1 MTTAS
6 QNRRYRIATGAFF
19 YLQGIVFFSWASRIP
34 DITYKLGIS
43 DATFGAVLMI
53 MPIAQFVTMAGAGYL
68 ISRKGSRWTLT
79 LAALL
84 YPLFLFFVGAASS
97 LPQLCVALAG
107 FGILGNL
114 SNLSV
119 NAEGLNV
126 ERLYGKNILSTF
138 HGIWS
143 LGAFSG
149 AGLGYLMVRYC
160 LSPLTHYFMIYGLA
174 LLLVWTLSPWL
185 PADKQ
190 ASATEAVEQ
199 RRIKPDRLT
208 IMLGLIAFCAMIC
221 EGTMVDWIG
230 IYFDRMTED
239 YPRLIGLGLALF
251 MTPMTTGRFLA
262 DGLSTRLS
270 NVSVICLSAC
280 LTAAGLLLII
290 AFPSLPLTMAG
301 IALTG
306 LGVSSL
312 VPLCYSQVGKSTRQ
326 SPGMA
331 LAWISSIGFLGFF
344 VGPPAVGF
352 LSQQLGLRFAFVL
365 TLLLACLMIALVP
378 FVKRKILEKN

>member
-34 DITYKLGIS
+34 DITQKLGIS

-68 ISRKGSRWTLT
+68 ISKKGSRWTLT

-84 YPLFLFFVGAASS
+84 YPLFLVFVGAASS
-97 LPQLCVALAG
+97 LPELCVALAG

-126 ERLYGKNILSTF
+126 ERLYGRNILATF

-149 AGLGYLMVRYC
+149 AGLGYLMASRS
-160 LSPLTHYFMIYGLA
+160 LSPLTHYLMVYGLT
-174 LLLVWTLSPWL
+174 LLLVCVLRPWL
-185 PADKQ
+185 LTDKQ
-190 ASATEAVEQ
+190 VSVSDAVEQ
-199 RRIKPDRLT
+199 RRIKPDKLT

-230 IYFDRMTED
+230 IYFDRMAED

-251 MTPMTTGRFLA
+251 MTPMTAGRFLA
-262 DGLSTRLS
+262 DSLSTRLG
-270 NVSVICLSAC
+270 NVSVISLSAC

-290 AFPSLPLTMAG
+290 AFPCLPLTMAG

-306 LGVSSL
+306 LGISSL

-326 SPGMA
+326 SPGIA

-352 LSQQLGLRFAFVL
+352 LSQQLGLRYAFVL

-378 FVKRKILEKN
+378 FVKRKILGKA

>member
-84 YPLFLFFVGAASS
+84 YPLFLVFVGVASN
-97 LPQLCVALAG
+97 LPELCVALAG

-114 SNLSV
+114 SNLSI
-119 NAEGLNV
+119 NAQGLNV

-149 AGLGYLMVRYC
+149 AGIGYLMASHG
-160 LSPLTHYFMIYGLA
+160 LSTFTHYLIIYGLA
-174 LLLVWTLSPWL
+174 LLLVWSLRRWL
-185 PADKQ
+185 PTDKQ
-190 ASATEAVEQ
+190 TSTAEAIKQ
-199 RRIKPDRLT
+199 RRIRPDRLT

-230 IYFDRMTED
+230 IYFDRMTGH
-239 YPRLIGLGLALF
+239 YPMLTGLGLALF
-251 MTPMTTGRFLA
+251 MTPMTAGRFLA
-262 DGLSTRLS
+262 DGLSTRLG

-290 AFPSLPLTMAG
+290 ALPCLAFTIAG

-365 TLLLACLMIALVP
+365 TLLLACLMVALVP
-378 FVKRKILEKN
+378 FVKRKILKKT